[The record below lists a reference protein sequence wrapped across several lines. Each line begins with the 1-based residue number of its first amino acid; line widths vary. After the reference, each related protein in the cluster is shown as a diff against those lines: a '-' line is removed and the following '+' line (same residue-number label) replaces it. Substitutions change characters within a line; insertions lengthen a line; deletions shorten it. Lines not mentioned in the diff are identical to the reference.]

1 MDITMF
7 VDGSCLGNPGPG
19 GWACLLRSGAH
30 EKVLAGSSIE
40 PTTNNRMEL
49 MALIAG
55 LRAVRGSR
63 SILVVTDS
71 QYLIGV
77 FSRGW
82 KRKVNHDLLAE
93 GDALMGPGRHM
104 VTFQHVPGHVGHP
117 ENERVHREAQA
128 QAERAKSATVG
139 RGPEPVSAWFRT
151 APDRAK

>member
-30 EKVLAGSSIE
+30 EKVLAGASIE

-71 QYLIGV
+71 QYLVGV

-82 KRKVNHDLLAE
+82 KRKANHDLLAE
-93 GDALMGPGRHM
+93 GDVLMGPGRHM
-104 VTFQHVPGHVGHP
+104 VAFQYVPGHVGHP

-128 QAERAKSATVG
+128 QAERAKSASDG
-139 RGPEPVSAWFRT
+139 RGSEPVSARLGI
-151 APDRAK
+151 ASDRAK